1 MSSISNGE
9 SETRTRILKSTWRLL
24 ERSRDHGVRMRDVA
38 EAAGVSR
45 QAVYLHFA
53 SRTELLVST
62 ARYLDEVCGLEERLR
77 RYRATTVGVERLE
90 AYVEFWGNYIP
101 EIYGVAKALLAV
113 RETDKAAATA
123 WDDRMDAVYTSC
135 RNIIKALNADGML
148 VPGWSIEEAADFL
161 WTMLSV
167 RNWESLTI
175 ERGWTIEQYV
185 YRLQEATKRALVR
198 ETEDK

>member
-1 MSSISNGE
+1 MSSVSSGE

-24 ERSRDHGVRMRDVA
+24 ERRRGYGVRMRDVA

-53 SRTELLVST
+53 SRAELLVST

-135 RNIIKALNADGML
+135 GNIIEALNVDGTL
-148 VPGWSIEEAADFL
+148 APGWSVEEATDFL

-175 ERGWTIEQYV
+175 ERGWTTEQYV
-185 YRLQEATKRALVR
+185 YRVKEAAKRTLVR
-198 ETEDK
+198 EAEDK